1 MGKSSHALDAKKFD
15 HALVSIA
22 SPSPKLLDDMKDAI
36 AALDSFQ
43 IPYELSIVAAHRAPK
58 KTLRFAAELESKG
71 IEVVIACG
79 AGSAHLPGMIASL
92 TNIPVIGVPLRGAE
106 LDGMDSLLSMVQM
119 PPGVPVG
126 AMGVNSAYNAG
137 VFACQILSLKYPQL
151 KEKLNEH
158 KRLMEEKV
166 ESEDAKQKRMLLSG
180 SR

>member
-22 SPSPKLLDDMKDAI
+22 APSPKLLDDMKDAI

-43 IPYELSIVAAHRAPK
+43 IPYDISIVAAHRAPK

-151 KEKLNEH
+151 REKLNEH